1 MIARR
6 PDWTRRE
13 VLPAHGSSSL
23 AAAAGATKQLTW
35 AQRLKKG
42 MPHARRS

>member
-13 VLPAHGSSSL
+13 VLRALGASSL
-23 AAAAGATKQLTW
+23 AAAPGAIKQLTW
-35 AQRLKKG
+35 AQLLKEG